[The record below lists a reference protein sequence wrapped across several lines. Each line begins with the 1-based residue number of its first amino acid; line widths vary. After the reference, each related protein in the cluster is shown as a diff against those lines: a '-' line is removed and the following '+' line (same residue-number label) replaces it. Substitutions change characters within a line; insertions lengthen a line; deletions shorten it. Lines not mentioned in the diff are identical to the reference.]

1 MNNPKKVLLS
11 PLLESFESNGSRYDG
26 RVSTRGRDLSNWE
39 SFGYYTG
46 WLLHCDRS
54 KRRLDRLLEGA
65 LSRVEIP
72 ALRQKD
78 FTRFRMEW
86 IATGDVDCDQPEHDL
101 NSTGPVDFISFS

>member
-1 MNNPKKVLLS
+1 MMAGLVL
-11 PLLESFESNGSRYDG
+11 
-26 RVSTRGRDLSNWE
+26 RGRDLSNWE

-54 KRRLDRLLEGA
+54 QKGRLDRLLEGA

-86 IATGDVDCDQPEHDL
+86 IATGDVDCDQP
-101 NSTGPVDFISFS
+101 SRSPI